1 MPKVTNAENLYEEE
15 IFMYDYPLYRP
26 PSEGN
31 SLIIQATLGCSHNK
45 CSFCNMYK
53 SKKFTIKT
61 LEEIKD
67 DMNHFRTIYGHVERI
82 FLADGD
88 ALIIK
93 TEDLKEIL
101 AYIKKLFPECSR
113 VTLYGS
119 PKSILL
125 KTPKELN
132 DLKYLGLS
140 MIYIGVESG
149 NDEVLNDINKGVSSE
164 DLIKAAKRVKDANI
178 LLSVTVIAGIGGREK
193 SKSHAI
199 GTGEIISSMI
209 PDYLGVL
216 TLMVEKKT
224 ILYNKILNKEFELL
238 NDKEILNEIKLLIE
252 HINVKEQVIFRCNH
266 ASNYISLSGNLPED
280 KEKLLNQINYHQNT
294 NKLKQ
299 EEDRK
304 I

>member
-1 MPKVTNAENLYEEE
+1 
-15 IFMYDYPLYRP
+15 MYDYPLYRP

-53 SKKFTIKT
+53 SKKFTIKPIQDIKNDISYFRQTYT
-61 LEEIKD
+61 L
-67 DMNHFRTIYGHVERI
+67 VERI

-101 AYIKKLFPECSR
+101 VYINKLFPECSR

-125 KTPKELN
+125 KTPQELS
-132 DLKYLGLS
+132 DLKDLGLS
-140 MIYIGVESG
+140 MIYMGVESG
-149 NDEVLNDINKGVSSE
+149 NDEILKDINKGVSSE
-164 DLIKAAKRVKDANI
+164 DLIKAAKKVKEANI
-178 LLSVTVIAGIGGREK
+178 LLSVTVIAGISGIEK
-193 SKSHAI
+193 SISHAI
-199 GTGEIISSMI
+199 KTGEIISSLI

-216 TLMVEKKT
+216 TLMVEEGT
-224 ILYNKILNKEFELL
+224 NLHNKIINNEFEIL
-238 NDKEILNEIKLLIE
+238 NDKEILNEIKLLIH
-252 HINVKEQVIFRCNH
+252 HIDVKESVVFRCNH
-266 ASNYISLSGNLPED
+266 ASNYISLTGNLPKD
-280 KEKLLNQINYHQNT
+280 KEKLLTQIDYYQDT

-299 EEDRK
+299 EEDRRL
-304 I
+304 

>member
-1 MPKVTNAENLYEEE
+1 
-15 IFMYDYPLYRP
+15 MYDYPLYRP

-67 DMNHFRTIYGHVERI
+67 DINHFRTIYGHVERI

-93 TEDLKEIL
+93 AEDLKEIL
-101 AYIKKLFPECSR
+101 VYIKELFPECSR

-119 PKSILL
+119 PKSILF
-125 KTPKELN
+125 KTIEELN
-132 DLKYLGLS
+132 DLKALGLT
-140 MIYIGVESG
+140 MIYMGVESG
-149 NDEVLNDINKGVSSE
+149 DDEVLRDINKGVKSQ
-164 DLIKAAKRVKDANI
+164 DLIKAAKKVKNSNI
-178 LLSVTVIAGIGGREK
+178 LLSVTLIAGIGGRDK
-193 SKSHAI
+193 TKNHAI
-199 GTGEIISSMI
+199 KSGEIISIMA

-216 TLMVEKKT
+216 TLMVDEGT
-224 ILYNKILNKEFELL
+224 ALHNKILNKQFELL
-238 NDKEILNEIKLLIE
+238 DDKEVLNEIKLLLE
-252 HINVKEQVIFRCNH
+252 NINVKKPIIFRCNH

-280 KEKLLNQINYHQNT
+280 KEKLLNQINYYGDT

-299 EEDRK
+299 EMNRRL
-304 I
+304 

>member
-1 MPKVTNAENLYEEE
+1 
-15 IFMYDYPLYRP
+15 MYDYPLYRP
-26 PSEGN
+26 PSESN

-53 SKKFTIKT
+53 SKKFTIKS

-67 DMNHFRTIYGHVERI
+67 DINNFRKIYGHVERI

-88 ALIIK
+88 ALIINS
-93 TEDLKEIL
+93 EDLKEIL

-125 KTPKELN
+125 KTPKELR
-132 DLKYLGLS
+132 DLKELGLS
-140 MIYIGVESG
+140 MIYMGVESG
-149 NDEVLNDINKGVSSE
+149 DDEVLEDINKSVSSQ
-164 DLIKAAKRVKDANI
+164 DLIKAANRVKDANI
-178 LLSVTVIAGIGGREK
+178 LLSVTVIAGIGGTKK
-193 SKSHAI
+193 SNSHAI
-199 GTGEIISSMI
+199 KTGEIISSMI

-216 TLMVEKKT
+216 TLMVEKET
-224 ILYNKILNKEFELL
+224 ILYNKISNKEFEPL
-238 NDKEILNEIKLLIE
+238 NDKEILNEIRLLME
-252 HINVKEQVIFRCNH
+252 HIDVKYPVVFRCNH
-266 ASNYISLSGNLPED
+266 ASNYISLSGNLPKD
-280 KEKLLNQINYHQNT
+280 KEKLLNQIDYYQNT

-299 EEDRK
+299 EKDRR